1 MTLYSSAVVVNVTAV
16 MVNVTAVFNDVC

>member
-1 MTLYSSAVVVNVTAV
+1 MTLYSSAV